1 MKKVIYIPIIHNKA
15 DLGSLGSQ
23 LSVEGER
30 KYGATS
36 WQNHLEE
43 VDKSWDEI
51 GIEIIR
57 QLENVPWD
65 TIKIYQ
71 DGLPVTGEI
80 GIKIVKDAASQGSK
94 NYAIIDKLLAQGARL
109 ETAEDKELLFQE
121 YYLLSDISKAPTYEQ
136 QIEAYLKYQRESL
149 EILNKRDAFI
159 ANQINASLN
168 DGETGIAFFG
178 AAHSVLEK
186 LNNDIDVIAIR
197 MFNDEISLNLINKKG
212 NI

>member
-51 GIEIIR
+51 GIEISR

-94 NYAIIDKLLAQGARL
+94 NYAIIDALLSQGARL

-121 YYLLSDISKAPTYEQ
+121 YYLLSDISKASTYEQ
-136 QIEAYLKYQRESL
+136 QIEAFLKYQRDSI

-159 ANQINASLN
+159 ANQINTSLK

-197 MFNDEISLNLINKKG
+197 MFDDEISLNLINKKG